1 MTKLVL
7 VISTLGL
14 FFAFDA
20 CRMNANVQ
28 EKGSSSLLWKVYG
41 NDLKDTSYLYGTIHI
56 QDKRVFEYGE
66 AVEKAF
72 QKSDKVA
79 VEVLMDRIDPSTMMD
94 VMFMEDTTLDMLLS
108 EKEYARLEEA
118 YKNITGAGLETA
130 NRLKPFFIS
139 ANMIQ
144 SLMPR
149 DMAMPLDMHF
159 IQQAR
164 KADKTVVGLETL
176 DEQIAI
182 IDDLSYTRQMNMLM
196 ESIEDVD
203 KMKDQFKELVDAYLN
218 MDKQR
223 VMKLMEDPSLPEDF
237 MDNLLDKRN
246 KLMVSRMQPLFK
258 TSGTFVAVGA
268 AHLYGENG
276 LINMLRQKGYQ
287 VEPVKFAFEIED

>member
-20 CRMNANVQ
+20 CRMNESLQ
-28 EKGSSSLLWKVYG
+28 QDGKSSMLWKVSG
-41 NDLKDTSYLYGTIHI
+41 NEIKDTSYLYGTIHI
-56 QDKRVFEYGE
+56 QDKRVFAYGD

-72 QKSDKVA
+72 RKSDKVA
-79 VEVLMDRIDPSTMMD
+79 VEVLMDRIDPSTMMN

-108 EKEYARLEEA
+108 EQDYERLEET
-118 YKNITGAGLETA
+118 YQQITGASLETA
-130 NRLKPFFIS
+130 NTLKPFFIS

-144 SLMPR
+144 SIMPR

-159 IQQAR
+159 IKQAR
-164 KADKTVVGLETL
+164 EADKEVVGLETL
-176 DEQIAI
+176 EEQIAI
-182 IDDLSYTRQMNMLM
+182 IDELSYTEQMDMLM

-203 KMKDQFKELVDAYLN
+203 KMKAQFSELVDAYLN
-218 MDKQR
+218 MDKER
-223 VMKLMEDPSLPEDF
+223 VMKLMEDPSIPEDF

-258 TSGTFVAVGA
+258 VSGTFVAVGA
-268 AHLYGENG
+268 GHLFGEEG
-276 LINMLRQKGYQ
+276 LINMLRKKGYQ
-287 VEPVKFAFEIED
+287 VEPVNFAFEVED

>member
-28 EKGSSSLLWKVYG
+28 EEGSSSLLWKVYG

-66 AVEKAF
+66 TVEKAF

-118 YKNITGAGLETA
+118 YKSITGAGLETA

-164 KADKTVVGLETL
+164 KAEKTVVGLETL

-246 KLMVSRMQPLFK
+246 KLMVARMQPLFK

-268 AHLYGENG
+268 AHLYGEEG